1 MLSHYLKDL
10 LKEGKVFDLGM
21 PYFTGMPH
29 HPNQPPFAHTL
40 LKKHGDI
47 TIGEEKISFCND
59 LFVIGGHS
67 GTHLDAISHVAR
79 NNLVAGDV
87 DITDLQDYQN
97 GLKVKGIETTDP
109 VVKRGILL
117 DIPRLVGLDVLPY
130 NFGIGKEEIQKAV
143 DSEGVE
149 IREND
154 VVLVRTGWI
163 QYWDNRKKYVSAA
176 EGFPGIVESGARY
189 LAEHKISFTGADTT
203 AYEKV
208 PPHHLPCHVILL
220 MENGIQ
226 IMEMLNLEKLSEEK
240 IFTFLF
246 IALPLK
252 LIGGAGSPIRPI
264 AII

>member
-1 MLSHYLKDL
+1 MLSHYLEEL
-10 LKEGKVFDLGM
+10 LKEGRVFDLGM

-47 TIGEEKISFCND
+47 TVGEEKISFCND

-79 NNLVAGDV
+79 NNIVANNI

-97 GLKVKGIETTDP
+97 GLKVMGIETTGP
-109 VVKRGILL
+109 VVKRGILI
-117 DIPRLVGLDVLPY
+117 DIPQLMGLGVLPPD
-130 NFGIGKEEIQKAV
+130 FGIGKEEIQKAV
-143 DSEGVE
+143 YAEGVE
-149 IREND
+149 IREDD

-163 QYWDNRKKYVSAA
+163 QYWDDRQKYVSADK
-176 EGFPGIVESGARY
+176 GSPGIIESGAQY
-189 LAEHKISFTGADTT
+189 LAERKISFTGSDTT
-203 AYEKV
+203 AYDKV
-208 PPHHLPCHVILL
+208 PPHSLPCHVILL
-220 MENGIQ
+220 VENGIQ
-226 IMEMLNLEKLSEEK
+226 IMEMLNLEELSREK

-252 LIGGAGSPIRPI
+252 LKGGAGSPIRPI
-264 AII
+264 AIA